1 MWSSELKRMCT
12 FFYFQTTQNLLHYT
26 FLSNWEIN
34 VLKNEIAAAQ
44 LQFFIKQNSA
54 NLVTYIAVSG
64 AAANSRFVHPSSDP
78 HVDKY

>member
-1 MWSSELKRMCT
+1 
-12 FFYFQTTQNLLHYT
+12 
-26 FLSNWEIN
+26 

-64 AAANSRFVHPSSDP
+64 AAANSRVLFYKELKLCSC
-78 HVDKY
+78 YFIF

>member
-1 MWSSELKRMCT
+1 
-12 FFYFQTTQNLLHYT
+12 
-26 FLSNWEIN
+26 

-64 AAANSRFVHPSSDP
+64 AEFAHYR
-78 HVDKY
+78 

>member
-1 MWSSELKRMCT
+1 
-12 FFYFQTTQNLLHYT
+12 
-26 FLSNWEIN
+26 

-78 HVDKY
+78 H